1 MQEPYGNGDNGAL
14 PQYETE
20 GPALSA
26 ESLHSTLLSKPQTA
40 PVAAD
45 V

>member
-1 MQEPYGNGDNGAL
+1 MPYGKLDIRAL

-26 ESLHSTLLSKPQTA
+26 ECLQSTIVSKPQTA
-40 PVAAD
+40 PMTAEV
-45 V
+45 